1 MYKKYANSTGTLLL
15 TNFRFTNFRK
25 YEQNYNLSMPGAVRV
40 ARMKRMWNNL
50 ILKKIVFAFSI
61 YANTF
66 CVGFFLNLTR
76 LFCCIFLFFIFLKN
90 LNLLAISYFYIYFL

>member
-66 CVGFFLNLTR
+66 CVGFFFKFNPFILLH
-76 LFCCIFLFFIFLKN
+76 FFVF
-90 LNLLAISYFYIYFL
+90 YFFKKS